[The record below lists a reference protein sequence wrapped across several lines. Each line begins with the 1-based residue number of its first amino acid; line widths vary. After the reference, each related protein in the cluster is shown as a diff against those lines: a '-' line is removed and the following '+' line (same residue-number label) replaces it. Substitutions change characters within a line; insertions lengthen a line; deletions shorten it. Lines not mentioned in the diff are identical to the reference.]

1 MRAARTLLVVLVALA
16 VPGVALAGKIE
27 TGAPGPFPMTGTD
40 HYGKV
45 GLTLYFGNNDKVQSV
60 GSLVYASAC
69 SRAGTRLKGDFKAAS
84 DGAFAGT
91 VRGYA
96 VSGVVTGAGP
106 QFTVRASVESVQTCH
121 GAGGPVTFT
130 LRGSD
135 L

>member
-1 MRAARTLLVVLVALA
+1 MRSARTLLVILVALT

-27 TGAPGPFPMTGTD
+27 TGAPGPFAMTGTD

-45 GLTLYFGNNDKVQSV
+45 GLTLYFGSNDKVQSV

-69 SRAGTRLKGDFKAAS
+69 SSAGTRLKGEFKAAS

-91 VRGYA
+91 VKGYA
-96 VSGVVTGAGP
+96 VSGVVTDVGP
-106 QFTVRASVESVQTCH
+106 RFTVRASVESVRTCR
-121 GAGGPVTFT
+121 GVTGPVTFT